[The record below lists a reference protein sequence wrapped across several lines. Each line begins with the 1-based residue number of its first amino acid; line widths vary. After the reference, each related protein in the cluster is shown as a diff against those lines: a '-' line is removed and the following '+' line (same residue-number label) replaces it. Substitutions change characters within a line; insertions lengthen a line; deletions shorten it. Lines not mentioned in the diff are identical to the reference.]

1 MTRSWSNLE
10 KSKGQSL
17 RTNEP
22 FFRDIFIKQDFLS
35 STCSLLRLGWCHQ
48 KKIAHLS
55 LQVTNVVRVHDP
67 IDAGH
72 RGIGSSPHP
81 PVHHLLLLDDVG
93 EALNLPVR
101 ASIVLHQKLTENKI
115 FDAVKQLFP
124 AGRKVKSAPQILF
137 QAASADFLLM
147 VHMAS

>member
-1 MTRSWSNLE
+1 MNH
-10 KSKGQSL
+10 
-17 RTNEP
+17 
-22 FFRDIFIKQDFLS
+22 FFVIYLLNKIFLS
-35 STCSLLRLGWCHQ
+35 STCSLLLLGWCHP
-48 KKIAHLS
+48 KNMTHLA

-101 ASIVLHQKLTENKI
+101 ASIVLHQKLTENEI
-115 FDAVKQLFP
+115 FDAVKQFFP
-124 AGRKVKSAPQILF
+124 AGRKVKSAPQILLH
-137 QAASADFLLM
+137 ATSADFLLM